1 MQVELPSTKL
11 SKRRRVTLTIRSDL
25 MEQAKALKL
34 NVSQAAEQG
43 IEAAIKHAMRQAS
56 SMLVVGHN

>member
-1 MQVELPSTKL
+1 
-11 SKRRRVTLTIRSDL
+11 

-43 IEAAIKHAMRQAS
+43 IEAAITHAMGQAS
-56 SMLVVGHN
+56 SVHVVSYN

>member
-1 MQVELPSTKL
+1 
-11 SKRRRVTLTIRSDL
+11 

-43 IEAAIKHAMRQAS
+43 IEAAIKHAMDQAS